1 MAKRVVVFK
10 DKPKTYSSGSDKRIV
25 YYEAVN
31 FSNLPINNCVKCKA
45 ARPRLRKM
53 VVRNGSTRWFV
64 ECPSCKTTGV
74 VCKYPWKAV
83 LMWNKSPNSIVP
95 HYTDF
100 WMFHLDKFKSPVE
113 THAWL
118 CIVKQVLE
126 RRLADARKDSKS
138 GKGYK
143 KRLNGYLLLC
153 DNAIASCK
161 FYSKVL
167 GDETDNETNRKKEQL
182 QDEQQRSKGTKTTG

>member
-1 MAKRVVVFK
+1 MTKRIVVFK
-10 DKPKTYSSGSDKRIV
+10 GKPKTYSSGDDKSIV

-31 FSNLPINNCVKCKA
+31 FSNLPINECVSCRT
-45 ARPRLRKM
+45 RPRLSKM
-53 VVRNGSTRWFV
+53 VRNDNSTRWFV
-64 ECPSCKTTGV
+64 ECPACKVTGV
-74 VCKYPWKAV
+74 VCKQPWKAV
-83 LMWNKSPNSIVP
+83 LMWNKSPNSVVP

-100 WMFHLDKFKSPVE
+100 WMFHLDKFKSP
-113 THAWL
+113 TDAHAWL

-167 GDETDNETNRKKEQL
+167 AVSTNNKTNREKEIQ
-182 QDEQQRSKGTKTTG
+182 QNEQRSEGT